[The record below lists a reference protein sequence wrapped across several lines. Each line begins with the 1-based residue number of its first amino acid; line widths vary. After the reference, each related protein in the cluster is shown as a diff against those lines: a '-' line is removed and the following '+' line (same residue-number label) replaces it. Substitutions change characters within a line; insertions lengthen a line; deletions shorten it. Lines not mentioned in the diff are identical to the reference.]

1 MEKKTYRLS
10 RSELHELVWS
20 KPISEIAPTL
30 GLSDQGLSKTCA
42 RHLIPTPSRG
52 YWAKVAAGMQPKV
65 TPLRPVKHKP
75 LQTVVIYSVIDEIS
89 ATVLAKYRQHA
100 ANAISEANKSE
111 LFQPRQVK
119 REQSISHNRFDYRQ
133 RVDEKPNAA
142 LSSTLKALAVAKPD
156 KFGEISSFKVGR
168 VFIHKSSLLRTSIFL
183 NNLANALNER
193 EISIRANE
201 GGFSISKA
209 NADLTFNFS
218 EVHRRVEH
226 KPTLE
231 ELAKQSAI
239 DDQNRR
245 DGYID
250 LGGPWNKAWDQF
262 DTVYTGQLCVRADI
276 HAKKIRRSWTDGKQQ
291 TIESSFEKVVDGLEL
306 LLDYKRESDIREKAR
321 EEELH
326 QRRGRHQLAK
336 AFREREAKREE
347 YFLDISAK
355 RREIDNIQ
363 IYLDTAQTEPQ
374 FGNVTRMNAW
384 LEQRLAA
391 LNEEVL
397 PEAVE
402 KNLER
407 LALFPEEDDL
417 HDPLGVLPEDQ
428 YPWF

>member
-1 MEKKTYRLS
+1 MKKTYRFS

-20 KPISEIAPTL
+20 RPVSEIAPTL
-30 GLSDQGLSKTCA
+30 GLSDQGLAKTCA
-42 RHLIPTPSRG
+42 RHLIPIPSRG
-52 YWAKVAAGMQPKV
+52 YWAKIAAGMQPKI
-65 TPLRPVKHKP
+65 TPLRPVRHKP
-75 LQTVVIYSVIDEIS
+75 LETVVIFSVVDEIA
-89 ATVLAKYRQHA
+89 ATVLAKYRQQA
-100 ANAISEANKSE
+100 ADAISEANKSE
-111 LFQPRQVK
+111 LFQSSIVK
-119 REQSISHNRFDYRQ
+119 RKQSVPPNNYYFAQ
-133 RVDEKPNAA
+133 RVDENPNAA
-142 LSSTLKALAVAKPD
+142 VSGALKALSVAEPD
-156 KFGEISSFKVGR
+156 KFGEISSSKMGR
-168 VFIHKSSLLRTSIFL
+168 VSIHNGSLSRASIFL

-193 EISIRANE
+193 GISIRVNE
-201 GGFSISKA
+201 IGFSISKA
-209 NADLTFNFS
+209 NADLIFNFS

-239 DDQNRR
+239 DEQNRR

-306 LLDYKRESDIREKAR
+306 LLDYKRESDFREKAR

-326 QRRGRHQLAK
+326 QRRRRHKLAK
-336 AFREREAKREE
+336 AFRAREAKREE

-355 RREIDNIQ
+355 RREIDKIQ

-391 LNEEVL
+391 LNEEVS